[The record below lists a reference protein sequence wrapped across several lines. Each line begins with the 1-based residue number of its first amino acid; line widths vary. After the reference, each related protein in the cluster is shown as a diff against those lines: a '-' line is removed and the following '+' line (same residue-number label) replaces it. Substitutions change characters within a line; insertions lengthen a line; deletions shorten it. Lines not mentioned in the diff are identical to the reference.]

1 MVLRLTDAFVVT
13 KEKPKL
19 LDAWNISVLAR
30 VFTRHD
36 FTWKLIFFSVE
47 DSHSLYLFV
56 NSTHEFFQ
64 LLKVQF
70 EFLNQIF
77 AALFK
82 V

>member
-1 MVLRLTDAFVVT
+1 
-13 KEKPKL
+13 
-19 LDAWNISVLAR
+19 
-30 VFTRHD
+30 
-36 FTWKLIFFSVE
+36 LIFFSVE